1 MPLLKRAEVRYRDM
15 YSLRWTFVSLARA
28 SGELPFNVSRII
40 GQARSVIVDTIYAH
54 TVDSG
59 LAGLSES
66 VTERV
71 GLKSN
76 PTPVPPKAH
85 APEWPSEAAPDQRR
99 THLR

>member
-1 MPLLKRAEVRYRDM
+1 LG
-15 YSLRWTFVSLARA
+15 TFVSLARA

-59 LAGLSES
+59 LAGISES

-76 PTPVPPKAH
+76 PTPVPPKSH
-85 APEWPSEAAPDQRR
+85 APEWPSEAAADQRR